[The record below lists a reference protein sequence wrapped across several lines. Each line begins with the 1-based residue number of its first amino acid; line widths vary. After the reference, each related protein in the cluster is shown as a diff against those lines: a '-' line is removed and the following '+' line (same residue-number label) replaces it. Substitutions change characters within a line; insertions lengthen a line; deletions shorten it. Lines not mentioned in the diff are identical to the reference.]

1 MTPEGI
7 ARGDEHPS
15 PPQRTATPTAI
26 GPVLARAFAQDL
38 TTARAFAVWLIQAEG
53 FRRGNAPEFAARQ
66 SKNVQRVTT
75 ASPLA
80 PFGVRSF
87 RFQWPSDLF
96 TSWAFEMETLILSW
110 YVLIHTNSVFLLAV
124 FGSLQYIGTLFAPM
138 LGVVADKLPR
148 RTVLY
153 TLRAFF
159 ALNAATM
166 MTLAFA
172 GMLNPVYVFALSA
185 LGGIV
190 RPSDLVIRNSL
201 IGDTIPSYC
210 LTNAMGLSRTTA
222 DSARIAGALVGAG
235 LFSLLG
241 VGPAFVVVTAFYAT
255 GYVLSL
261 GVYKGRAVTGAPGV
275 AALAGA
281 PRSFGQDLKEGLVY
295 VCKTPQV
302 LALMLFA
309 LLINLTAFPLSH
321 GLLPYVAREIYH
333 LDSNG
338 LAQLVAGFATGALSA
353 SIIMALVGGT
363 RYSARTAFLQG
374 LIWYVLLLLFAHAG
388 FKEAGI
394 AVLVLIGMAQGFS
407 MLAVFI
413 ALLAHTEPSF
423 RGRVMGVRSL
433 AIYGLPVGLVV
444 AGKLIE
450 RIGYQATITLY
461 AVIGILFTLAIAY
474 AWRKAVWE

>member
-1 MTPEGI
+1 M
-7 ARGDEHPS
+7 
-15 PPQRTATPTAI
+15 
-26 GPVLARAFAQDL
+26 
-38 TTARAFAVWLIQAEG
+38 
-53 FRRGNAPEFAARQ
+53 
-66 SKNVQRVTT
+66 QRVTT
-75 ASPLA
+75 VSPLA
-80 PFGVRSF
+80 PFEVRSF

-96 TSWAFEMETLILSW
+96 TSWAFEMETLILAW
-110 YVLIHTNSVFLLAV
+110 YVLIHTDSVFLLAV
-124 FGSLQYIGTLFAPM
+124 FGSLQYIGTLLTPM

-148 RTVLY
+148 RTVLC
-153 TLRAFF
+153 TLRALF
-159 ALNAATM
+159 AVNASIL
-166 MTLAFA
+166 MTLAFT
-172 GMLNPVYVFALSA
+172 GLLNPVYVFALSA

-190 RPSDLVIRNSL
+190 RPSDLVVRNSL
-201 IGDTIPSYC
+201 IGDTIPTYC

-255 GYVLSL
+255 GFLLSL
-261 GVYKGRAVTGAPGV
+261 GVYGGQPGSGTPGV
-275 AALAGA
+275 AARAAA
-281 PRSFGQDLKEGLVY
+281 PRSFWQDLKEGIVY

-309 LLINLTAFPLSH
+309 LLINLTAFPFSH
-321 GLLPYVAREIYH
+321 GLLPYVAREVYH

-338 LAQLVAGFATGALSA
+338 LAQLVAGFASGALSA

-374 LIWYVLLLLFAHAG
+374 LIWYVLLLLFSQTGA
-388 FKEAGI
+388 KPAGI
-394 AVLVLIGMAQGFS
+394 AVLFLIGMAQGFS

-413 ALLAHTEPSF
+413 ALLAHTAPGF

-433 AIYGLPVGLVV
+433 AIYGLPIGLVV

-450 RIGYQATITLY
+450 RIGYEATLMLY
-461 AVIGILFTLAIAY
+461 ASLGIVFTLAIAY
-474 AWRKAVWE
+474 AWRKAVWD